1 MFSTS
6 KNNASKAWSSRIM
19 SKLGYSKE
27 EWDKSSKYHS
37 RIGRQFFSPFT
48 SSLLSGSTILHN
60 NKWRTK
66 VLTSWGSLNSAGM
79 SALLH
84 SKTEL
89 KAHAKNDR
97 SKKKERQ
104 NPKLIPKANKH
115 DLPHSPWLISFFVC
129 LTLEQ
134 WGWINIHYWHST
146 SCREEQELLQHQP
159 STKEKAAGT
168 LVEMLVISFQTSLM
182 VPKTETEYKHPV
194 SCFRVVELVNEDLSS
209 TLGLTSAVPWGKRMP
224 DWEQPS

>member
-19 SKLGYSKE
+19 SKLGCSEE

-37 RIGRQFFSPFT
+37 RIGRQFFSSFT

-66 VLTSWGSLNSAGM
+66 VLTSRGSLNSAGM
-79 SALLH
+79 PAPLH

-97 SKKKERQ
+97 SKKKRQ

-115 DLPHSPWLISFFVC
+115 DLPHCHPDWFLFVC
-129 LTLEQ
+129 VWPWNNEAGLTFIIGIQ
-134 WGWINIHYWHST
+134 QAAVRSRNCSST
-146 SCREEQELLQHQP
+146 SLPQKRKLLGHLL
-159 STKEKAAGT
+159 K
-168 LVEMLVISFQTSLM
+168 
-182 VPKTETEYKHPV
+182 
-194 SCFRVVELVNEDLSS
+194 C
-209 TLGLTSAVPWGKRMP
+209 
-224 DWEQPS
+224 